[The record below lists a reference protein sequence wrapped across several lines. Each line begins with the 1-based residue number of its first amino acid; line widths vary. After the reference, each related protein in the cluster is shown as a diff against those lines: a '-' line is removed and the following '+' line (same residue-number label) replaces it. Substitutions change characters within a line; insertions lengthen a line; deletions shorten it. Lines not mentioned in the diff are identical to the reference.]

1 MQQNLKSDRQVKGF
15 ATDCQNR
22 QTPNGVRTIGKPDFQ
37 EEENMQSTGEETD
50 KRVSRY
56 IRITDDLKW
65 EYIDRIMQRGEYR
78 HSFNKVINDA
88 LDYGLPQLLKVA
100 YGETEE
106 DGLPST
112 EPQVVTHEIK
122 FIDEELAAEIVDL
135 LEEVLLN
142 ALLTKSIVASLFN
155 ERVKQLGGCSV
166 KPQVFERGDFRDTPS
181 YLAEHEKMIMDRI
194 NKSRRER
201 QNGQSNGEGGEQ

>member
-1 MQQNLKSDRQVKGF
+1 MGRTSTITDRR
-15 ATDCQNR
+15 AR
-22 QTPNGVRTIGKPDFQ
+22 
-37 EEENMQSTGEETD
+37 
-50 KRVSRY
+50 RY
-56 IRITDDLKW
+56 IRIIDELKW

-78 HSFNKVINDA
+78 KSFNKVINDA

-100 YGETEE
+100 YGEIEE
-106 DGLPST
+106 EGLPST
-112 EPQVVTHEIK
+112 EPQVITHEIK
-122 FIDEELAAEIVDL
+122 FIDEDLSAEIVDL

-166 KPQVFERGDFRDTPS
+166 KSQVFERGDLRDTPP

-201 QNGQSNGEGGEQ
+201 QNGQPNGEGGE